1 MERTVR
7 DVMTN
12 AVETVG
18 PATTFHEVVER
29 LRALSIS
36 AVPVT
41 DVHGHVLG
49 VVSEADL
56 LLKEE
61 RAALAGRRRLLEG
74 PRLRRARAR
83 AAALTAGDLMTS
95 PAVTIGGQTP
105 LSEAARIM
113 RERHVKRLPVV
124 DEASRIVGIVSRSD
138 LLAVFER
145 GDEEIRGEIVE
156 DVITRTLL
164 LDPALFRVAV
174 TDGVVE
180 LAGQAERRADAILV
194 ERLAASVAGVV
205 DVRSRLTYRI
215 DDGHLPVPAPRRFVY
230 PIWF

>member
-7 DVMTN
+7 DVMTS

-18 PATTFHEVVER
+18 PAATFHEVVER

-61 RAALAGRRRLLEG
+61 RAALAGTHRLLEG
-74 PRLRRARAR
+74 RRRRRARVR
-83 AAALTAGDLMTS
+83 AAALTAGDLMTR
-95 PAVTIGGQTP
+95 PAVTIGAETP
-105 LSEAARIM
+105 LPEAARIM
-113 RERHVKRLPVV
+113 RERRVKRLPVV
-124 DEASRIVGIVSRSD
+124 DDANRIVGIVSRSD
-138 LLAVFER
+138 LLSVFER
-145 GDEEIRGEIVE
+145 GDEEIASEIVG

-164 LDPALFRVAV
+164 LDPALFHVAV
-174 TDGVVE
+174 TDGVVD
-180 LAGQAERRADAILV
+180 LAGEAERRTDAILV
-194 ERLAASVAGVV
+194 ARLAASVAGVV

-215 DDGHLPVPAPRRFVY
+215 DDGDLPAPPPRRVVY
-230 PIWF
+230 PIRF

>member
-7 DVMTN
+7 DLMTS

-18 PATTFHEVVER
+18 PSATFHEVVER
-29 LRALSIS
+29 LRARSIS

-41 DVHGHVLG
+41 DVHGHILG

-61 RAALAGRRRLLEG
+61 RAALTGRRRLLEG
-74 PRLRRARAR
+74 RRLRRARAR

-95 PAVTIGGQTP
+95 PAVTIGAQTP

-113 RERHVKRLPVV
+113 RERRVKRLPVV

-138 LLAVFER
+138 LLAVFAR
-145 GDEEIRGEIVE
+145 GDEEIRSEIVE

-164 LDPALFRVAV
+164 LDPELFHVAV
-174 TDGVVE
+174 TNGVV
-180 LAGQAERRADAILV
+180 
-194 ERLAASVAGVV
+194 
-205 DVRSRLTYRI
+205 
-215 DDGHLPVPAPRRFVY
+215 
-230 PIWF
+230 